1 MPAGSLFEVG
11 TGTDSERIRKKLTA
25 LCSRKTK
32 NDILEQE
39 KRRHRDENTNDWICI
54 YHDSLFLD
62 DRLQRC
68 WGWRRQYHISF
79 SEPSQLAGVRLDF
92 QKGEVTA
99 SYKGLAF
106 SVPQTAL
113 PAKSI
118 LYQFILAAD
127 QLAEESTLQGT
138 SKDGGMVLS
147 GDLEAG
153 SYELTMTAEGI
164 PAIFSMKNQNAVLT
178 FHDFVSN
185 GAISESEMP
194 AESELQT
201 TEPALQTELTELETT
216 LESQE

>member
-1 MPAGSLFEVG
+1 MKIPMIGFAFTMTACFLMTGCSGVGVGGGSATSSNQLNTAFPTGVTMELEEMPAEGTMQRVG
-11 TGTDSERIRKKLTA
+11 AGEW
-25 LCSRKTK
+25 
-32 NDILEQE
+32 NV
-39 KRRHRDENTNDWICI
+39 
-54 YHDSLFLD
+54 
-62 DRLQRC
+62 
-68 WGWRRQYHISF
+68 SF

-92 QKGEVTA
+92 QEVTA

-118 LYQFILAAD
+118 LHQFILAAD

-138 SKDGGMVLS
+138 SKDDGMVLS

-153 SYELTMTAEGI
+153 SYELTMTAEGV

-178 FHDFVSN
+178 FHNFVSN
-185 GAISESEMP
+185 GAVSESEMP

-201 TEPALQTELTELETT
+201 TEPVLQTESTELETT
-216 LESQE
+216 LELQE

>member
-1 MPAGSLFEVG
+1 MKIPMIGFAFTMTACFLMTGCSGVGVGGGSTTSSNQLNTAFTTGVTMELEEMTAERVGAGEWNV
-11 TGTDSERIRKKLTA
+11 
-25 LCSRKTK
+25 
-32 NDILEQE
+32 
-39 KRRHRDENTNDWICI
+39 
-54 YHDSLFLD
+54 
-62 DRLQRC
+62 
-68 WGWRRQYHISF
+68 SF

-153 SYELTMTAEGI
+153 SYELTMTAEGV

-201 TEPALQTELTELETT
+201 TEPVLQTESTELETT

>member
-1 MPAGSLFEVG
+1 MKIPMIGFAFTMTACFLMTGCSGVGVGGGSTTSSNQLNTACTTAEGTMQRVGAGEWNV
-11 TGTDSERIRKKLTA
+11 
-25 LCSRKTK
+25 
-32 NDILEQE
+32 
-39 KRRHRDENTNDWICI
+39 
-54 YHDSLFLD
+54 
-62 DRLQRC
+62 
-68 WGWRRQYHISF
+68 SF

-153 SYELTMTAEGI
+153 SYELTMTAEGV

-178 FHDFVSN
+178 FHDFVAN

-194 AESELQT
+194 AESELH
-201 TEPALQTELTELETT
+201 AKRN
-216 LESQE
+216 

>member
-1 MPAGSLFEVG
+1 MKIPMIGFAFTMTACFLMTGCSGVGVGGGSTTSSNQLNTAFTTGVTMELEEMTAEGTMQRMGAGEWNV
-11 TGTDSERIRKKLTA
+11 
-25 LCSRKTK
+25 
-32 NDILEQE
+32 
-39 KRRHRDENTNDWICI
+39 
-54 YHDSLFLD
+54 
-62 DRLQRC
+62 
-68 WGWRRQYHISF
+68 SF

-118 LYQFILAAD
+118 LYQFILASD

-153 SYELTMTAEGI
+153 SYELTMTAEGV

-185 GAISESEMP
+185 GAVSESETSI
-194 AESELQT
+194 ESELQT

>member
-1 MPAGSLFEVG
+1 MKIPMIGFAFTMTACFLMTGCSGVGVGGGSTTSSNQLNTAFTTGVTMELEEMTAEGTMQRVGAGEWTV
-11 TGTDSERIRKKLTA
+11 
-25 LCSRKTK
+25 
-32 NDILEQE
+32 
-39 KRRHRDENTNDWICI
+39 
-54 YHDSLFLD
+54 
-62 DRLQRC
+62 
-68 WGWRRQYHISF
+68 SF

-153 SYELTMTAEGI
+153 SYELTMTAEGV

-185 GAISESEMP
+185 GSVTASEMP

>member
-1 MPAGSLFEVG
+1 MKIPMIGFAFTMTACFLMTGCSGVGVGGGSTTSSNQLNTAFTTGVTMELEEMTAEGTMQRVGAGEWNV
-11 TGTDSERIRKKLTA
+11 
-25 LCSRKTK
+25 
-32 NDILEQE
+32 
-39 KRRHRDENTNDWICI
+39 
-54 YHDSLFLD
+54 
-62 DRLQRC
+62 
-68 WGWRRQYHISF
+68 SF

-153 SYELTMTAEGI
+153 RRSGDFLDEESKCGSDFSRFCFQRGNIRIRNIHRIRIADYRTSVANRINRTGNNAGI
-164 PAIFSMKNQNAVLT
+164 TGIKIFLKNA
-178 FHDFVSN
+178 
-185 GAISESEMP
+185 
-194 AESELQT
+194 
-201 TEPALQTELTELETT
+201 
-216 LESQE
+216 

>member
-1 MPAGSLFEVG
+1 MKIPMIGFAFTMTACFLMTGCSGVGVGGGSTTSSNQLNTAFTTGVTMELEEMTAEGTMQRVGAGEWNV
-11 TGTDSERIRKKLTA
+11 
-25 LCSRKTK
+25 
-32 NDILEQE
+32 
-39 KRRHRDENTNDWICI
+39 
-54 YHDSLFLD
+54 
-62 DRLQRC
+62 
-68 WGWRRQYHISF
+68 SF

-127 QLAEESTLQGT
+127 QLAEEST
-138 SKDGGMVLS
+138 GMVLS

-153 SYELTMTAEGI
+153 SYELTMTAEGV

-185 GAISESEMP
+185 GVISESETST
-194 AESELQT
+194 ESELQT
-201 TEPALQTELTELETT
+201 TEPALQTESTELETT

>member
-1 MPAGSLFEVG
+1 MKTSMIGFAFTMTACVLITGCSGVGVGGGSTTSSNQLNTAFTTGVTMELEEMTAEGTMQRVG
-11 TGTDSERIRKKLTA
+11 EGEW
-25 LCSRKTK
+25 
-32 NDILEQE
+32 NV
-39 KRRHRDENTNDWICI
+39 
-54 YHDSLFLD
+54 
-62 DRLQRC
+62 
-68 WGWRRQYHISF
+68 SF

-118 LYQFILAAD
+118 LYQFLSVAD
-127 QLAEESTLQGT
+127 QLAEEPTLQGT

-153 SYELTMTAEGI
+153 SYELTMTAEGV
-164 PAIFSMKNQNAVLT
+164 PAVFSMKNQNAVLT

-185 GAISESEMP
+185 GAVPESSTEP
-194 AESELQT
+194 ELQT
-201 TEPALQTELTELETT
+201 TEPVLQTESTELESTA
-216 LESQE
+216 EPQQ

>member
-1 MPAGSLFEVG
+1 MIEIQNLYKSYGSLEVLK
-11 TGTDSERIRKKLTA
+11 D
-25 LCSRKTK
+25 
-32 NDILEQE
+32 
-39 KRRHRDENTNDWICI
+39 
-54 YHDSLFLD
+54 
-62 DRLQRC
+62 
-68 WGWRRQYHISF
+68 ISF
-79 SEPSQLAGVRLDF
+79 KIEKGDIFGIIGQSGAGKSTLLRCFNGLENF

-153 SYELTMTAEGI
+153 SYELTMTAEGV

-185 GAISESEMP
+185 GAVSESETST
-194 AESELQT
+194 ESELQT